1 MVDSEV
7 ISIRLQKLREYLS
20 LLRKLGEKPKKDF
33 VSDPFIYGNGERYL
47 QLAIQCLLDIGS
59 HIVAEQKLGAPAEYR
74 DIFRILGKEGILP
87 NDFALSIAPL
97 AGLRNILVHDYV
109 SIDRE
114 ALYELI
120 EEKLGDFE
128 TFAGFIADYL

>member
-7 ISIRLQKLREYLS
+7 ITIRLQKLREYLS
-20 LLRKLGEKPKKDF
+20 LLRELGEKPKKEF

-59 HIVAEQKLGAPAEYR
+59 HIIAEQKLGAPEEYR
-74 DIFRILGKEGILP
+74 DIFRILGKEGVLP
-87 NDFALSIAPL
+87 NKFASSIAPL
-97 AGLRNILVHDYV
+97 AGLRNILVHDYLE
-109 SIDRE
+109 IDRD

-120 EEKLGDFE
+120 QCKLGDFE
-128 TFAGFIADYL
+128 AFAGYIANFL